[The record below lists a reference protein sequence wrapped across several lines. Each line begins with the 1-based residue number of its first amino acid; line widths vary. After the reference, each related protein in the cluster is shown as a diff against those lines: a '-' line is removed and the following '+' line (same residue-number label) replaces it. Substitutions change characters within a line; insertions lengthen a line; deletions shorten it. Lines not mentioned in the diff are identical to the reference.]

1 VVTLKLFNSDFLK
14 KNLLIHPY
22 DSNPD
27 YFSKINP
34 FYFSEDK
41 KFIIAY
47 YEGNIGSFDIV
58 INEFN
63 QFNYILEGELEITS
77 KKKIFN
83 LKTGDC
89 FLIENSD
96 RLKYR
101 IKKNVRILLFIYPST
116 LSVLE
121 FLKNL
126 NKEKNI
132 K

>member
-1 VVTLKLFNSDFLK
+1 MKLFNSDFLK
-14 KNLLIHPY
+14 NNLLIHPY

-34 FYFSEDK
+34 FYFSADK

-47 YEGNIGSFDIV
+47 YEGAVGWFEIE
-58 INEFN
+58 INDFN

-77 KKKIFN
+77 NNKIFN

-101 IKKNVRILLFIYPST
+101 IKKDIKILLYIYPST
-116 LSVLE
+116 SFVLE

-126 NKEKNI
+126 NKESNTK
-132 K
+132 